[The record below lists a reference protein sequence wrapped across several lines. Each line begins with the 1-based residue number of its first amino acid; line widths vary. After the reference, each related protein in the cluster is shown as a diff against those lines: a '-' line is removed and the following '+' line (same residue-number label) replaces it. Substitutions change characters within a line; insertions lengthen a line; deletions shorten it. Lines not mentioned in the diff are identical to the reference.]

1 MQLSE
6 MTGAGRV
13 NKFKM
18 KANANQFSAKVF
30 VREKSRKTT
39 KIMPE
44 TLLKFNTV

>member
-1 MQLSE
+1 

-18 KANANQFSAKVF
+18 KVNAYQFSAKVF
-30 VREKSRKTT
+30 VREKGRKTT

-44 TLLKFNTV
+44 ILIIFNTV